1 MSAATQKVRF
11 SNGKVTAAG
20 AAKDFVWE
28 MPVPVNQFWDS
39 FSYCDARNFLSS
51 FSEQELEQL
60 PIDPNSSQGH
70 RTKVEYLLQL
80 LRDKLAKQ
88 EAATVPPQSLYEK
101 DYKEWNDLWRGIYAF
116 ENQLDLP
123 QAEDTIRMIV
133 RKRQDQSNLSVCH
146 ILAGHLIKVGKYAE
160 AEQIERPVC
169 AWMDEHPSL
178 GKDSP
183 QSINARRII
192 AKALWFQGGTRRSE
206 AEAMV
211 AKIQALVDG
220 MGDGKFGVYQ
230 GTERELNQA
239 MMSEMK

>member
-1 MSAATQKVRF
+1 MSTATQKVRF

-28 MPVPVNQFWDS
+28 NPVPVNKFWDS
-39 FSYCDARNFLSS
+39 FLYCDARTFLSS
-51 FSEQELEQL
+51 FSEQELEEL
-60 PIDPNSSQGH
+60 PIDPNSSQDH
-70 RTKVEYLLQL
+70 RAKVEFLLQL
-80 LRDKLAKQ
+80 LREKLAKK
-88 EAATVPPQSLYEK
+88 EAATEPPQSLYEK
-101 DYKEWNDLWRGIYAF
+101 DFKQWNDLWRGIYAF

-146 ILAGHLIKVGKYAE
+146 MLADHLVKVGKYAE
-160 AEQIERPVC
+160 AEETERPVC

-192 AKALWFQGGTRRSE
+192 AKALWFQGETRRSE

-211 AKIQALVDG
+211 AEIHALAEG

-230 GTERELNQA
+230 ETERELNQA
-239 MMSEMK
+239 MMSELQ